1 MAPRSGGVPSGQSS
15 SFSASHFYALDVQEV
30 AQDPEV
36 EEAAI
41 RFANG
46 DDAGA
51 EQGLLDVLGEDG
63 AKAGQH
69 MSVRISGSNNANFN
83 VFAPGGE
90 PGAATALG
98 SGYVGGDWSAELPAS
113 GQYSV
118 QVYQPRA
125 TARRGTA
132 VPYSIELQVK

>member
-1 MAPRSGGVPSGQSS
+1 MKPALLLSLILAA
-15 SFSASHFYALDVQEV
+15 SASTLALAEDKITTVPVHFAK
-30 AQDPEV
+30 
-36 EEAAI
+36 
-41 RFANG
+41 
-46 DDAGA
+46 GA
-51 EQGLLDVLGEDG
+51 SSAVLKGTFSGYDSVLYTLG

-83 VFAPGGE
+83 VFAPGSE

-113 GQYSV
+113 GAYSV

-132 VPYSIELQVK
+132 VPYSIEFEVK

>member
-1 MAPRSGGVPSGQSS
+1 MQPALLLSLVLAASVSTLVLAGDKVTTVPVNFAKGASSAVLKGTFSGYDSVR
-15 SFSASHFYALDVQEV
+15 YTL
-30 AQDPEV
+30 
-36 EEAAI
+36 
-41 RFANG
+41 
-46 DDAGA
+46 
-51 EQGLLDVLGEDG
+51 G

-132 VPYSIELQVK
+132 VPYSIEFQVK

>member
-1 MAPRSGGVPSGQSS
+1 MKSALALSLILAAAVSTGALAKDTVTTVPVHFAKGASSAVLKGNFSGYDS
-15 SFSASHFYALDVQEV
+15 
-30 AQDPEV
+30 
-36 EEAAI
+36 
-41 RFANG
+41 
-46 DDAGA
+46 
-51 EQGLLDVLGEDG
+51 VLYTLG

-69 MSVRISGSNNANFN
+69 MSVRINGSHNANFN
-83 VFAPGGE
+83 VFAPGSQ

-113 GQYSV
+113 GEYSV

-132 VPYSIELQVK
+132 VPYSIEFQVK